1 MNIKENIK
9 YLPLLFITFFVTAIY
24 RPQVEVINKR
34 WINGSFTIEEPY
46 IWILLWLF
54 LMIPVGLILYIQF
67 LKEELNDV
75 EEELKDAEEELDDVE
90 EELRYAQ
97 DDLQE
102 FKDFKDELYV
112 EGVLAELAME
122 MGEYDEDDEDDEY

>member
-9 YLPLLFITFFVTAIY
+9 YLPLLFISFFASYIY
-24 RPQVEVINKR
+24 SPQVEVINKR
-34 WINGSFTIEEPY
+34 WANGSFTIEEPY
-46 IWILLWLF
+46 LWILLWLF
-54 LMIPVGLILYIQF
+54 LMIPVGLILYIQL

-75 EEELKDAEEELDDVE
+75 EEELDDVE

-112 EGVLAELAME
+112 EGVLNELAMK

>member
-9 YLPLLFITFFVTAIY
+9 YLPILFISFFATTIY
-24 RPQVEVINKR
+24 SPQVEVINKR
-34 WINGSFTIEEPY
+34 WANGSFTIEEPY
-46 IWILLWLF
+46 LWILLWLF
-54 LMIPVGLILYIQF
+54 LMIPVGLSLYIQL

-75 EEELKDAEEELDDVE
+75 EKELDDVE

-112 EGVLAELAME
+112 EGVLNDLAME
-122 MGEYDEDDEDDEY
+122 MGEYDDEDEDDEY

>member
-9 YLPLLFITFFVTAIY
+9 YLPILFISFFATTIY
-24 RPQVEVINKR
+24 SPQVEVINKR
-34 WINGSFTIEEPY
+34 WASGSFTIEEPY
-46 IWILLWLF
+46 LWILLWLF
-54 LMIPVGLILYIQF
+54 LSIPVGLIQCIQL
-67 LKEELNDV
+67 LK
-75 EEELKDAEEELDDVE
+75 EELDDVE

-102 FKDFKDELYV
+102 FKDCKDELDG

-122 MGEYDEDDEDDEY
+122 MGDYDDVYEDDEY

>member
-9 YLPLLFITFFVTAIY
+9 YLPLLFITFFVTAY

-34 WINGSFTIEEPY
+34 WVNGSFTIEEPY
-46 IWILLWLF
+46 LWILLLLF
-54 LMIPVGLILYIQF
+54 LVIIPVGLSLYIQL
-67 LKEELNDV
+67 LKEELN
-75 EEELKDAEEELDDVE
+75 DVE

-112 EGVLAELAME
+112 EGVLAELAMD
-122 MGEYDEDDEDDEY
+122 MGEYEDEDDEY

>member
-9 YLPLLFITFFVTAIY
+9 YLPILFISFFATTIY
-24 RPQVEVINKR
+24 SPQVEVINKR
-34 WINGSFTIEEPY
+34 WANGSFTIEEPY
-46 IWILLWLF
+46 LWILLWFF
-54 LMIPVGLILYIQF
+54 LMIPVGQILYIQ
-67 LKEELNDV
+67 LHKEELN
-75 EEELKDAEEELDDVE
+75 DVE

-112 EGVLAELAME
+112 EGVLDELAME
-122 MGEYDEDDEDDEY
+122 MGEYDEDDEY

>member
-1 MNIKENIK
+1 MNIKKYIK
-9 YLPLLFITFFVTAIY
+9 YLAAFFISFFVTAIY
-24 RPQVEVINKR
+24 SPQVEVINKR
-34 WINGSFTIEEPY
+34 WVNGSFTIEEPY
-46 IWILLWLF
+46 LTILLMIF
-54 LMIPVGLILYIQF
+54 LIIIPVGLFGALQYIQL
-67 LKEELNDV
+67 LKEELSDV
-75 EEELKDAEEELDDVE
+75 EEELDDVE